1 MGIFKETLNSYIRK
15 QLKARQDVI
24 STHTN
29 RSLTP
34 AFHAYTTNKYCNIRM
49 SSGVDITDDKL
60 LELTGEGTK
69 IGNVVL
75 ENDLR
80 GYGLAKN
87 YILQGGTLLN
97 PKGAKSP
104 TMRKGFPGKA
114 RPLGG
119 AYGDPLMRGNA
130 KDGYGIV
137 PMPGITDFNVR
148 TKSAYGSLREGK
160 VNFVCHNLRQLAVL
174 EILYMRPGYPVL
186 MEWCWDPYL
195 DNKGKIVKGVDID
208 KHFISNNIDFF
219 KGELSQL
226 YISAEITRQREASFG
241 NYDALLG
248 LCKNFSYSARPDG
261 GFNCTTELMAV
272 GESLTSLKGKD
283 KTLKDIKSF
292 AVDEDNT
299 SSVIYK
305 DVKIPHILDFL
316 QKTHDFI
323 YQKGDEDNLDD
334 ASRSSTTEGSDDH
347 LGDENDETKVGRNFN
362 KSAAYHG
369 RMQRRGNSWIT
380 LYKDRLNT
388 YNKPYDEVKGLYIK
402 EYINVKPNIYKRQH
416 TMHFTEGRDKWK
428 EAVKTALIVGT
439 AVATG
444 GLSILVN
451 SWLGDDDSQAV
462 TEGYIRLDALCYI
475 INKYSMNHNPKDPD
489 QRLNCLQTLNYN
501 PVLGGTKNALR
512 MNTFKQYN
520 RDLGAIVSNQTGHTW
535 APNIVDCSTDPYVC
549 LMPAQLTDKHQKYG
563 NSKSYIRPIEN
574 SYGFPDGPDGEDFN
588 AQWERCFG
596 EGKVQKVLRDSYKS
610 IGHIMINLR
619 FLLKCHESMFD
630 QGKENSD
637 YSLGNF
643 IAKVLEGVNAV
654 MGNGLKLSMVTD
666 NQFPNVTQ
674 IVDLNQEPKT
684 DYHDIFEFNVLSND
698 TIVRNF
704 SFNSAIPSAMA
715 STIAIGAG
723 DPDNVSNL
731 DAVTFAAMNRGI
743 RNRIYQPSGL
753 NKKVPSDEE
762 KKEIKDK
769 YNAEMLEIQRLGTNI
784 ADYQVTIQTGGL
796 FHNTEAAKNEIAIA
810 KTNLTRMQTLIN
822 IVSTKDKEGNQDPKI
837 NPPASTPIPIKIDMT
852 LDGIG
857 GLVIGQLFRV
867 KEDRL
872 PLQYRNK
879 RIIFVVVS
887 EEQKIDASGNWTT
900 KISGQMQLFPDP
912 SKVKPETDASI
923 ALAKFNPQ
931 PYAQRL
937 ATALHAVYDDEIEVE
952 TILLR
957 SNLTELEIQ
966 RIQDYFNSSTKY
978 TESGLRNMQL
988 HEWIEDDYVPAV
1000 AQALRASGSSN
1011 EKQRRE
1017 MAVKMFKKLNQKPF
1031 GSLDES

>member
-1 MGIFKETLNSYIRK
+1 MGIFKETLNSYLRK
-15 QLKARQDVI
+15 QLEARQKVI
-24 STHTN
+24 ATHKN

-49 SSGVDITDDKL
+49 SSGVDITDDQL

-97 PKGAKSP
+97 PKGAKTP
-104 TMRKGFPGKA
+104 TMRRGFPGKG

-137 PMPGITDFNVR
+137 PMPGITDFSVR

-160 VNFVCHNLRQLAVL
+160 VDFVCHNLRQLAVL

-219 KGELSQL
+219 KGDLSQL
-226 YISAEITRQREASFG
+226 YISAEITRQRELSFG

-283 KTLKDIKSF
+283 KTLKDITEF
-292 AVDEDNT
+292 VVDEDNT
-299 SSVIYK
+299 SSIITK
-305 DVKIPHILDFL
+305 DVKIPQILDFL
-316 QKTHDFI
+316 QKTHDFV
-323 YQKGDEDNLDD
+323 YQSGDENHEDD
-334 ASRSSTTEGSDDH
+334 ESRTSTTEGSDNK
-347 LGDENDETKVGRNFN
+347 LGDDNDVITVGRNFN

-369 RMQRRGNSWIT
+369 KKERRGNMWIT
-380 LYKDRLNT
+380 FMKDRLNT
-388 YNKPYDEVKGLYIK
+388 YNIPYEEVKNKYMEEYIK
-402 EYINVKPNIYKRQH
+402 TKNEPNNIYKRQH
-416 TMHFTEGRDKWK
+416 TMHFTEGRSKWK
-428 EAVKTALIVGT
+428 DAVRFALVAGT
-439 AVATG
+439 AAMTG
-444 GLSILVN
+444 GLSIIVN
-451 SWLGDDDSQAV
+451 SWLNAEDANAV

-475 INKYSMNHNPKDPD
+475 INKYSMNHNAKDPD

-501 PVLGGTKNALR
+501 PTLGGSKNALR
-512 MNTFKQYN
+512 MNTYKKYSK
-520 RDLGAIVSNQTGHTW
+520 DLGNIVVNQTGHAW
-535 APNIVDCSTDPYVC
+535 ASNIVDMSTDPYVC
-549 LMPAQLTDKHQKYG
+549 LMPAQLKDKHQSYG
-563 NSKSYIRPIEN
+563 NSPSYLRPIEN
-574 SYGFPDGPDGEDFN
+574 AFGFPDGPNGEDFN
-588 AQWERCFG
+588 TQYVRCFG
-596 EGKVQKVLRDSYKS
+596 DGNGTDTVLQQSVLRESYES
-610 IGHIMINLR
+610 IGHIMVNLR
-619 FLLKCHESMFD
+619 FALKCHESMFE
-630 QGKENSD
+630 QGKENPN
-637 YSLGNF
+637 YSLGSF
-643 IAKVLEGVNAV
+643 MAKVLDGINAV

-666 NQFPNVTQ
+666 NQFPNITQ
-674 IVDLNQEPKT
+674 IVDLNQAPKT
-684 DYHDIFEFNVLSND
+684 DYKDIFVFNVLGND
-698 TIVRNF
+698 SIVRNF

-723 DPDNVSNL
+723 DPDNVSDL

-743 RNRIYQPSGL
+743 RNRIYQPSGF
-753 NKKVPSDEE
+753 NKKIPTEEE
-762 KKEIKDK
+762 KAELKQK
-769 YNAEMLEIQRLGTNI
+769 YNDEMLEIIKLGTNI
-784 ADYQVTIQTGGL
+784 ADYQVIVQTGQL
-796 FHNTEAAKNEIAIA
+796 FHNTEQAKNEIAIA
-810 KTNLTRMQTLIN
+810 KSNLTRMQTLIN
-822 IVSTKDKEGNQDPKI
+822 VVSTKDEEGNQNIKI

-887 EEQKIDASGNWTT
+887 EEQKIDSNGNWTT

-912 SKVKPETDASI
+912 TKQKPQTKASLE
-923 ALAKFNPQ
+923 LANFNPR
-931 PYAQRL
+931 PYCVRL
-937 ATALHAVYDDEIEVE
+937 AEALHAIDDDEATVE
-952 TILLR
+952 RILLN
-957 SNLTELEIQ
+957 SGFTDLEI
-966 RIQDYFNSSTKY
+966 RKIQHYFNTGGPGNK
-978 TESGLRNMQL
+978 TEFTDTFTRSMPL
-988 HEWIEDDYVPAV
+988 HEWIEDDYVD
-1000 AQALRASGSSN
+1000 SSN
-1011 EKQRRE
+1011 KKKAR
-1017 MAVKMFKKLNQKPF
+1017 KMFKKMGQNPF
-1031 GSLDES
+1031 GSLLD